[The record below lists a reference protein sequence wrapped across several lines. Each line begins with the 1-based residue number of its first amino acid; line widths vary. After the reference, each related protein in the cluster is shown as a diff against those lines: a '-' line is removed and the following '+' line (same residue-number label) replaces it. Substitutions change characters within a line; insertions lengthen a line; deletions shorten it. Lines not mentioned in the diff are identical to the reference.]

1 MKFYDEQDRISK
13 MSYSQMTSY
22 MNEDKRDFMYEE
34 LMYELRDEDEY
45 LRREYEIYGKV
56 SYNKT
61 SK

>member
-1 MKFYDEQDRISK
+1 MKFYDEQDRINK